1 MKKNLRIV
9 SAAAAALLAVAPVA
23 ATAVVSAPT
32 STVQAAETTL
42 NVKTTKEYAQLYTF
56 NKTTGQFEA
65 IGGGLIKGKGTEL
78 KVSSKRYNGHYVIT
92 DGTNKGKFV
101 NQGDIKEFT
110 KVEAGNSYTINSGKE
125 LVPYNPTTGNE
136 HRSEGLVS
144 GTVKV
149 VSIQDGKD
157 GKYAKLDNGKYVKV
171 SDLEDNS
178 VAANSNSSTTKPS
191 TKPSTPSTKPATTS
205 SDKINA
211 GSSSVF
217 YAETNTVVNISA
229 VAATKSA
236 PSAINGNIVYT
247 DAKGQSHTA
256 LLHNLANGTNTTITD
271 LDGHVQNPKT
281 LKPGMYVADF
291 NGVYVNLGN
300 EMRNQP
306 VTFNLGG
313 GAVFMDKGA
322 KNNGRTLTVAVD
334 ANGVAKLG
342 EVKAPFWA
350 YDSTDLQEVHFYSVK
365 TGNVVPSGSVSL
377 HAVNGQLNVN
387 SVFAA
392 LTQEYKASQLTK
404 SENVDTFVPVNDIKA
419 QLEKQNVK
427 VDDNGYFTAPAS
439 FTLNMTAKSNNNGAT
454 ASLPVT
460 VNVDNVT
467 PTAANE
473 TTTTKTVMHIATIY
487 DKNGNAT
494 SEPVLRAYDSVSVVS
509 TPVELKDAAGKS
521 KGMYYKL
528 AGKDQYVKVGNIDG
542 TSRTLK
548 HNAYVYKSNGKRNK
562 AFKTL
567 KKGSSKTT
575 YGKSFMINGSQM
587 YRVGRNQYVKV
598 ANFR

>member
-23 ATAVVSAPT
+23 AAGVVPAANVAT
-32 STVQAAETTL
+32 TVNAAQAKAGSLKVPAAFADTKKAAEFGTMPAKESQVETL
-42 NVKTTKEYAQLYTF
+42 QNYNNSEATAKKANDQLGRILAYNGLASNLVVNYVENVQTVGSKTTVTFQLATSDKDAKKALKDLGYKF
-56 NKTTGQFEA
+56 ETGHDEGSTYQVV
-65 IGGGLIKGKGTEL
+65 KNGTE
-78 KVSSKRYNGHYVIT
+78 NA
-92 DGTNKGKFV
+92 KFSV
-101 NQGDIKEFT
+101 VLDT
-110 KVEAGNSYTINSGKE
+110 K
-125 LVPYNPTTGNE
+125 
-136 HRSEGLVS
+136 
-144 GTVKV
+144 
-149 VSIQDGKD
+149 
-157 GKYAKLDNGKYVKV
+157 
-171 SDLEDNS
+171 
-178 VAANSNSSTTKPS
+178 AN
-191 TKPSTPSTKPATTS
+191 TPADTS
-205 SDKINA
+205 SEHIKDSYIP
-211 GSSSVF
+211 
-217 YAETNTVVNISA
+217 NTIFASDPNTAVNISA
-229 VAATKSA
+229 VANDPKVNWGGAV
-236 PSAINGNIVYT
+236 NGNIVYT
-247 DAKGQSHTA
+247 DAKGAQHTA
-256 LLHNLANGTNTTITD
+256 LLHGDGNTTVYTIGKGGKLTPVTD
-271 LDGHVQNPKT
+271 NHELTAGVQ
-281 LKPGMYVADF
+281 YVAAF
-291 NGVYVNLGN
+291 KNVTINLGN
-300 EMRNQP
+300 AAAGTTVEFVLPQNAWF
-306 VTFNLGG
+306 TNH
-313 GAVFMDKGA
+313 DKSA
-322 KNNGRTLTVAVD
+322 ANVQTVKVNP
-334 ANGVAKLG
+334 NGVAELG
-342 EVKAPFWA
+342 QVNAKFYA
-350 YDSTDLQEVHFYSVK
+350 YSPTDLQEVHFYSQK
-365 TGNVVPSGSVSL
+365 TGNIVTSGSVSL
-377 HAVNGQLNVN
+377 HAVNGKLNVA
-387 SVFAA
+387 SLFASMNR
-392 LTQEYKASQLTK
+392 EYVASQLDNGK
-404 SENVDTFVPVNDIKA
+404 SSVEASALVPQNDLRD

-439 FTLNMTAKSNNNGAT
+439 FTLNLNAKSILNGAT

>member
-23 ATAVVSAPT
+23 ATTVVPAASTVVSAASDT
-32 STVQAAETTL
+32 TQNIRLKNGAAWLFSKNGNEWSIASKGASDLKVNTEFTVSTKLTPMTEAEAKSVGL
-42 NVKTTKEYAQLYTF
+42 DWAK
-56 NKTTGQFEA
+56 
-65 IGGGLIKGKGTEL
+65 GGLSL
-78 KVSSKRYNGHYVIT
+78 YQIT
-92 DGTNKGKFV
+92 
-101 NQGDIKEFT
+101 
-110 KVEAGNSYTINSGKE
+110 S
-125 LVPYNPTTGNE
+125 
-136 HRSEGLVS
+136 
-144 GTVKV
+144 
-149 VSIQDGKD
+149 
-157 GKYAKLDNGKYVKV
+157 GKYAGNYVLTGDAEV
-171 SDLEDNS
+171 LT
-178 VAANSNSSTTKPS
+178 STTQA
-191 TKPSTPSTKPATTS
+191 KPATTS
-205 SDKINA
+205 SENINA

-217 YAETNTVVNISA
+217 YANTNTVVNISA

-247 DAKGQSHTA
+247 DAKGQNHTA
-256 LLHNLANGTNTTITD
+256 LLHNLVNGTNTTITD
-271 LDGHVQNPKT
+271 LDGKVQNPKT

-300 EMRNQP
+300 EMANKP
-306 VTFNLGG
+306 VTFHLGG

-322 KNNGRTLTVAVD
+322 KDNGRTLTVAVD

-350 YDSTDLQEVHFYSVK
+350 YDSTDLQEAHFYSVK
-365 TGNVVPSGSVSL
+365 TGNVVTSGSVSL

-439 FTLNMTAKSNNNGAT
+439 FTINMTAKSNNNGAT
-454 ASLPVT
+454 ATLPVT

-467 PTAANE
+467 PTVANE

-587 YRVGRNQYVKV
+587 YRVGKNQYVKV

>member
-23 ATAVVSAPT
+23 ATTVAPVSAA
-32 STVQAAETTL
+32 STTNTVTNTYLNKGAKVTLTAAL
-42 NVKTTKEYAQLYTF
+42 NTAKDAKDVMKVPSTDVPDKAGYAVP
-56 NKTTGQFEA
+56 
-65 IGGGLIKGKGTEL
+65 KGTEVEVVNATTTENVIV
-78 KVSSKRYNGHYVIT
+78 KYTGSDKKTHYAVL
-92 DGTNKGKFV
+92 
-101 NQGDIKEFT
+101 NQS
-110 KVEAGNSYTINSGKE
+110 A
-125 LVPYNPTTGNE
+125 LVAQVP
-136 HRSEGLVS
+136 
-144 GTVKV
+144 
-149 VSIQDGKD
+149 
-157 GKYAKLDNGKYVKV
+157 
-171 SDLEDNS
+171 
-178 VAANSNSSTTKPS
+178 
-191 TKPSTPSTKPATTS
+191 TKPATTS

-256 LLHNLANGTNTTITD
+256 LLHNLADGNNTRITD
-271 LDGHVQNPKT
+271 LDGKVQNPKT

-291 NGVYVNLGN
+291 KGVYVNLGN
-300 EMRNQP
+300 EMANQP